1 MAQKSDL
8 SGALVG
14 LRFKRASW
22 KSVTSCRGMAG
33 SEMMRPDR
41 FEIDAARFES
51 LQGSQRKIPE
61 KQTLHA
67 PAAGGE

>member
-1 MAQKSDL
+1 
-8 SGALVG
+8 
-14 LRFKRASW
+14 
-22 KSVTSCRGMAG
+22 MAG

-41 FEIDAARFES
+41 FEIDADRFES
-51 LQGSQRKIPE
+51 FQGSQRKIPE